1 VVVAIVMLLHF
12 SRGSSTS
19 QPASPTPAAQAV
31 TQPIPQ
37 VVVKKAPATPVA
49 AAAPTPARS
58 PSLAAGSMP
67 AGWYVIAY
75 TFNGAEQA
83 AIRVAAIAKKNPAL
97 HPKIVAP
104 GGHSPYL
111 IALGGP
117 MSRPDAVALQRRA
130 RESGLPRDTFVRNY
144 KGN

>member
-1 VVVAIVMLLHF
+1 MA
-12 SRGSSTS
+12 
-19 QPASPTPAAQAV
+19 TPAAR
-31 TQPIPQ
+31 TT
-37 VVVKKAPATPVA
+37 K
-49 AAAPTPARS
+49 
-58 PSLAAGSMP
+58 LAASPMQ

-75 TFNGAEQA
+75 TFNRADTA
-83 AIRVAAIAKKNPAL
+83 AIRLAAIAKKNPAL

-117 MSRPDAVALQRRA
+117 MSKPQAESLQKRA

-144 KGN
+144 KGD

>member
-1 VVVAIVMLLHF
+1 
-12 SRGSSTS
+12 
-19 QPASPTPAAQAV
+19 
-31 TQPIPQ
+31 
-37 VVVKKAPATPVA
+37 
-49 AAAPTPARS
+49 
-58 PSLAAGSMP
+58 MP

-104 GGHSPYL
+104 GGHRPYL